1 MWLLAP
7 LSAPAGVE
15 RGWGR
20 GGGYNAKE
28 IEPLLIARLTIQTLL
43 AITLKQHYKKL
54 STQGI

>member
-20 GGGYNAKE
+20 GGGYNAKK
-28 IEPLLIARLTIQTLL
+28 IETLLIARLTVQALS
-43 AITLKQHYKKL
+43 AITLKKYYKKT
-54 STQGI
+54 SI